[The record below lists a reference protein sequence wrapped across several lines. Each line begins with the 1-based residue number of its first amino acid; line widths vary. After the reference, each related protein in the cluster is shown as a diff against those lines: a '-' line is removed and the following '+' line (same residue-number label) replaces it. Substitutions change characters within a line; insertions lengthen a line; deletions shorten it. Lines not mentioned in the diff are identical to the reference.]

1 MTMAHTDVAN
11 RNFGWWAVG
20 HEVIPIGGRSAM
32 DLSPAVQRAAGDLGA
47 DDLGNWCS
55 AKRWAPWEPDTS
67 VQFMGDPDKFA
78 IVPRGIEIGQSQHD
92 ITIVRADVSNC
103 HVCVFRPLDRTWVNE
118 SVAHSI

>member
-1 MTMAHTDVAN
+1 
-11 RNFGWWAVG
+11 
-20 HEVIPIGGRSAM
+20 M
-32 DLSPAVQRAAGDLGA
+32 DLSPAIQRAAGDLVA
-47 DDLGNWCS
+47 NDLGNWCS